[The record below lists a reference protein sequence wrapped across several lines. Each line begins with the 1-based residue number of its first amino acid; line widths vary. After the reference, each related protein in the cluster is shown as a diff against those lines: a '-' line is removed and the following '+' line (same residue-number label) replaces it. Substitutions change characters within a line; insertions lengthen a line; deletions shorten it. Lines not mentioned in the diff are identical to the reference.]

1 MIIVITSPRFF
12 PDETTLCNL
21 LFEKGLQRLHL
32 RKPGSSEKEYIRF
45 LNLIRPEYYSKIVV
59 HEHYHLVN
67 RYKLHGIH
75 LKSNMAQQAELYSDI
90 PSVSISCHNLD
101 EIKKLPFRPAYCFL
115 SPLFNSIS
123 KPGYSGNSTIPDL
136 KTEASLPPV
145 IALGG
150 ITPSRIALCRQKG
163 FQGVASLGYIWKNP
177 QEAVQRFMQ
186 LTTPEVMSIAG
197 FDPSSGAGINAD
209 LKTFEACGVYG
220 LGAVSS
226 ITFQNENQYSGQQW
240 IPLETIRQQC
250 DVLLNIHTPNCIK
263 IGLTESF
270 NTLNSLLEY
279 LVYKLPQAKI
289 IWDPILK
296 ASAGYIF
303 HHSYESLYQILHH
316 IHLITPNTEELK
328 ELFGTTDLKT
338 LQQICQK
345 TQCNILW
352 KGGHTPTPLSTD
364 YLITPEAFYP
374 YSVHRSDYVKHGTG
388 CILSAALTAFVAQG
402 SDLPSAC
409 HKAQLYISNA
419 INSSTHPLVYH
430 YKNTSDLSV
439 KPSPTQLKIQY
450 LTDAKKDMS
459 ISEQVEAVCRGG
471 IRWIQLR
478 LKEASDEEFLTIG
491 KQVKAIC
498 QYYKALF
505 IINDRT
511 FLARELDADG
521 VHLGKEDMSPLEA
534 RKIIGKNKIIGATCN
549 TFEDICLRSTQNVDY
564 IGLGPFRFTTTKK
577 KLSPVLGLDGYNVI
591 LKNMQQ
597 TGIQLPVF
605 AIGGITSSDIPS
617 LLQTGIQGIAISG
630 TIKNSPD
637 LTCKTRE
644 ILSQINDLQQ

>member
-32 RKPGSSEKEYIRF
+32 RKPGASEKEYIRF
-45 LNLIRPEYYSKIVV
+45 LKLIRPEYYSKIVV
-59 HEHYHLVN
+59 HEHYHLAK

-75 LKSNMAQQAELYSDI
+75 LKSNMAQDAGLYSDI
-90 PSVSISCHNLD
+90 PSISISCHSLD
-101 EIKKLPFRPAYCFL
+101 EIKKLSFQPSYCFL
-115 SPLFNSIS
+115 SPIFNSIS
-123 KPGYSGNSTIPDL
+123 KPGYSGYNTIPDL
-136 KTEASLPPV
+136 KTEISLPPV

-163 FQGVASLGYIWKNP
+163 FQGVASLGYIWTKP
-177 QEAVQRFMQ
+177 QETLQRFRQ

-209 LKTFEACGVYG
+209 LKTFEACGAYG

-226 ITFQNENQYSGQQW
+226 ITFQNEKQYSGQQW
-240 IPLETIRQQC
+240 TPLETICRQC
-250 DVLLNIHTPNCIK
+250 DVLLNSHTPACIK

-270 NTLNSLLEY
+270 NTLNALLKY
-279 LVYKLPQAKI
+279 LIHKLPQTKI

-303 HHSYESLYQILHH
+303 HSSYKSLHQILRH

-345 TQCNILW
+345 THCNILW
-352 KGGHTPTPLSTD
+352 KGGHSQTSLSTD
-364 YLITPEAFYP
+364 YLITPEAYYP
-374 YSVHRSDYVKHGTG
+374 YSVHRSVYDKHGTG
-388 CILSAALTAFVAQG
+388 CILSAALTAFMAQG

-409 HKAQLYISNA
+409 HKAQLYVSNA

-430 YKNTSDLSV
+430 YKNISDFSV
-439 KPSPTQLKIQY
+439 KPSPAQLRIQY
-450 LTDAKKDMS
+450 LTDPQKEMS

-498 QYYKALF
+498 QYYKALL
-505 IINDRT
+505 IINDRPC
-511 FLARELDADG
+511 LARELDADG

-549 TFEDICLRSTQNVDY
+549 TFEDICLRATQNVNY

-577 KLSPVLGLDGYNVI
+577 KLSPVLGIEGYNII
-591 LKNMQQ
+591 LKNMKQR
-597 TGIQLPVF
+597 GIQLPVF

-617 LLQTGIQGIAISG
+617 LLQTGIQGIAVSG

-637 LTCKTRE
+637 LTRKTRE
-644 ILSQINDLQQ
+644 ILSQINNFQ